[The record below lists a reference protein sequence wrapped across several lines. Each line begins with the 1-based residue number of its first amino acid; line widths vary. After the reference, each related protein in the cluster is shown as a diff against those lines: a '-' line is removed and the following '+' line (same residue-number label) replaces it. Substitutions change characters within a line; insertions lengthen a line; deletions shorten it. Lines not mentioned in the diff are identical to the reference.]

1 MVAVHREVAALA
13 LMTVVAVGTTYWVVQ
28 VDFDIDKDRRAEVGQ
43 DMAVKNEAAAVE
55 VAWIIP

>member
-13 LMTVVAVGTTYWVVQ
+13 LMTVVAVGTTRL
-28 VDFDIDKDRRAEVGQ
+28 DFDIDMDRRAAVAQ
-43 DMAVKNEAAAVE
+43 DMAVKNEAAVVE